1 MIRSPLFNTTFN
13 RTTIF
18 RWKASPVTL
27 ILYERNDRDYTLY
40 NDAYIWE
47 LKRTSWAAKIN
58 SKRYAIKSIGNKS
71 SPAYL
76 LITYITSI
84 YKYEY

>member
-1 MIRSPLFNTTFN
+1 MVWPPLFNTTFN

-40 NDAYIWE
+40 NDAYI
-47 LKRTSWAAKIN
+47 
-58 SKRYAIKSIGNKS
+58 
-71 SPAYL
+71 
-76 LITYITSI
+76 
-84 YKYEY
+84 